1 MSVDCRLRF
10 NFGIFPFLITILKAK

>member
-10 NFGIFPFLITILKAK
+10 NFSFFNHNSKS